1 MIKEPYAERSIRRGQ
16 GTGGSRAG
24 RRVAG
29 EGSRAAGGSQA
40 GASKRQPDHKRVD
53 RRRAWP
59 AGDTEGAGK
68 RSSPCLAER
77 DPY

>member
-1 MIKEPYAERSIRRGQ
+1 MTKDTYAGHSIRREQ

-24 RRVAG
+24 RRPAG
-29 EGSRAAGGSQA
+29 EGSQADRSQA
-40 GASKRQPDHKRVD
+40 GAGKRRPDHKRAD

-59 AGDTEGAGK
+59 AGGTEGAGK